1 MNAAQLRDEI
11 ALREASLADAARELA
26 AGELDQASFDVI
38 VARERAA
45 LDKARAALLDA
56 PVDAAPVVTR
66 PPRRR
71 KTSRLVVG
79 LVCIALAATGFT
91 VLHLSLRQAGNSVT
105 GGVQVNQSQLVS
117 QLLIEGQADAA
128 ANNNVAALAAYQ
140 HVLRV
145 APHNITALTEAGW
158 LEFSAGSASG
168 NVAVV
173 TLAEANLREAVRLAP
188 SQAAPH
194 LYYALVAYV
203 TPNNMATARK
213 QFQLFVAAHPS
224 AVQLAV
230 ATPYLRRLHLKF

>member
-26 AGELDQASFDVI
+26 AGELDQASFDAI

-45 LDKARAALLDA
+45 LDKARAALRDV
-56 PVDAAPVVTR
+56 PVDAPVVTR
-66 PPRRR
+66 APRRR

-79 LVCIALAATGFT
+79 LACIALAATGFT

-140 HVLRV
+140 HVLRL

-203 TPNNMATARK
+203 TPHNMATARK